1 VFDDLDTLRKKQKK
15 TVRRRGILTSV
26 EVDKPPSE
34 CHFRCS
40 PEAML
45 DDATVIKDQ
54 QSRTIYFVTPDMRSH
69 PRLAKRLR
77 FVTLV
82 LTVMWPH
89 NGFLIWPVPM
99 LDTREFKVWKAARAA
114 YTSALERWT
123 QMVWSEEHSNYVVE
137 VAEGIDHEPIWP
149 TDPFSVLLAQG
160 FENRIIEDDRHPYV
174 RQLSGILD

>member
-1 VFDDLDTLRKKQKK
+1 MGESDTPKLKVIQDGDPKPDEPKRARTATVFDDLDTLRKKQKK
-15 TVRRRGILTSV
+15 TVRRKGILSSV

-40 PEAML
+40 SEAML
-45 DDATVIKDQ
+45 DEATVVNDR
-54 QSRTIYFVTPDMRSH
+54 QSRTIYFVTPDMRTH
-69 PRLAKRLR
+69 PRLEKRLR
-77 FVTLV
+77 YVTLV

-137 VAEGIDHEPIWP
+137 VAEGIDH
-149 TDPFSVLLAQG
+149 
-160 FENRIIEDDRHPYV
+160 
-174 RQLSGILD
+174 